1 MKRRTC
7 ISTWVV
13 RKEDGGFTCS
23 GLSSAARKAELE
35 DNLEVLGDKR
45 VVKASKAVN
54 ISHHDVRW
62 AMENLKEVSKK
73 LLGPAADLVNR
84 AVTFQNFFCG
94 TAIVKPKE
102 LGAP

>member
-1 MKRRTC
+1 VRHTFQ
-7 ISTWVV
+7 WVT
-13 RKEDGGFTCS
+13 REESGGFAGS
-23 GLSSAARKAELE
+23 GPSSAVSKVKLEGHLKA
-35 DNLEVLGDKR
+35 LGDKR